1 MADHRDLLEEC
12 KDWLGEQE
20 SEEEEPPRQPSR
32 GRVSP
37 ALAQRRSPRLSE
49 VEQDLPES
57 RYAWQFV
64 REEKDWDYHKDG
76 FHIVGPEPDDIPIE
90 FREVS
95 RPRLEEISLFL
106 QSHQGKKLLVV
117 VYRWLSSFRFSL
129 ERFQI
134 LNKRT
139 LLLA

>member
-20 SEEEEPPRQPSR
+20 SEKEEPPKQPNC
-32 GRVSP
+32 GRVCP
-37 ALAQRRSPRLSE
+37 TLARRRSPRLSG

-64 REEKDWDYHKDG
+64 RGEKGWKYHKDG
-76 FHIVGPEPDDIPIE
+76 ICIVGPEPDDIPIE

-95 RPRLEEISLFL
+95 RPVLKQSLC
-106 QSHQGKKLLVV
+106 VP
-117 VYRWLSSFRFSL
+117 
-129 ERFQI
+129 
-134 LNKRT
+134 
-139 LLLA
+139 